1 MPTQLLAKLIDVAY
15 NEVQPDISQYEIEN
29 QLLDNLLGK
38 SLSFSTKKGTR
49 ATIRFHNIGNGKNT
63 PSTTVT
69 LQVKGVEFI
78 QEPERLTLDLRYIFY
93 KEYGHDFL
101 FRQDSIKFLVQSP
114 FIQKLGPENV
124 LIKCAVYGNTVGH
137 INRSLSIFADLI
149 RLHQDQRH
157 QTAIDWYDNR
167 KEDWDGDQ
175 EIELEKPIK
184 EVDPIDKP
192 IEALSEFISE
202 EAYIEEYIQYI
213 DNPYGDTRELIDNRN
228 TYAQSQ
234 L

>member
-1 MPTQLLAKLIDVAY
+1 
-15 NEVQPDISQYEIEN
+15 
-29 QLLDNLLGK
+29 
-38 SLSFSTKKGTR
+38 
-49 ATIRFHNIGNGKNT
+49 
-63 PSTTVT
+63 
-69 LQVKGVEFI
+69 
-78 QEPERLTLDLRYIFY
+78 
-93 KEYGHDFL
+93 
-101 FRQDSIKFLVQSP
+101 
-114 FIQKLGPENV
+114 
-124 LIKCAVYGNTVGH
+124 
-137 INRSLSIFADLI
+137 LI